1 MKNQSAH
8 EYQCAVAQKLPCFIY
23 WELAEG
29 TRFETPEAS
38 GTRGPDLTVSFR
50 SQSLAEE
57 LAAAEEL
64 VNPDR
69 IR

>member
-29 TRFETPEAS
+29 TRFETLKPQGLEVPIS
-38 GTRGPDLTVSFR
+38 PYHFVLNHLQKS
-50 SQSLAEE
+50 
-57 LAAAEEL
+57 
-64 VNPDR
+64 
-69 IR
+69 